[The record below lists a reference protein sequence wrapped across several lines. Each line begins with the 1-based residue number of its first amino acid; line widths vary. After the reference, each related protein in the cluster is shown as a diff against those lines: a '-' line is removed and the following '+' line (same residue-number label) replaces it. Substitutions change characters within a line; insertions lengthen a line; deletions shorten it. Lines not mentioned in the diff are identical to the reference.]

1 MIHRISMCKCD
12 LIKFSNLFYDKIKF
26 TLKKKFKRK
35 FQTRYKKNYSYKFFT
50 PFEIPMKNF
59 I

>member
-1 MIHRISMCKCD
+1 MCKCD

-26 TLKKKFKRK
+26 TLKKK

>member
-26 TLKKKFKRK
+26 TLKKNLKGNFKLAIKKITRINFLLRSKFR
-35 FQTRYKKNYSYKFFT
+35 
-50 PFEIPMKNF
+50 
-59 I
+59 